1 MQEVDPFS
9 DVKDGKQHAAQALGK
24 LMAAQ
29 PGRFP
34 PVLAQ
39 INAAAQ
45 PILQQYFQQP
55 AENRSI
61 SSKNNLGKGSAN
73 DLHLQSQ
80 TNKKSSL
87 DVYDQDVQRLTSLIP
102 LLEVHMVDDK
112 LIKGWE

>member
-61 SSKNNLGKGSAN
+61 SSREQAKTVRVFNKVIATSTPMNTPNCRITGSVER
-73 DLHLQSQ
+73 HRE
-80 TNKKSSL
+80 KK
-87 DVYDQDVQRLTSLIP
+87 DVQVVSVVTSMAP
-102 LLEVHMVDDK
+102 AAF
-112 LIKGWE
+112 W